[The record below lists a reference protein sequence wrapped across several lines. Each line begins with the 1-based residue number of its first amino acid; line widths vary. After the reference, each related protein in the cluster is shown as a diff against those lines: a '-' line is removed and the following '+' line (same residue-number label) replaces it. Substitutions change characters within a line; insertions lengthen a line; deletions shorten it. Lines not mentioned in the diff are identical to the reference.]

1 MNKLL
6 LILLANIIG
15 VAAFAQTDSVELETK
30 PKRFIHQLEVGW
42 MNYENE
48 ESGLLSDL
56 TSSYVF
62 SYAVQPEIAVGLGI
76 GYERYM
82 VFNAVPFFLQV
93 KAKLINRDNH
103 PFLYLRGGKT
113 YMNDRSDRYREVNGG
128 YTYSGGLGY
137 QWKFE
142 TASLYLSLGYKSQL
156 LKTVSDQN
164 YYFYSFDALSSYYAP
179 YPESRR
185 KTDWKMQRVEFKIG
199 VSF

>member
-6 LILLANIIG
+6 FVFLANL
-15 VAAFAQTDSVELETK
+15 FALASFGQSDSVEIETK
-30 PKRFIHQLEVGW
+30 PKRFIHQLEAGW

-62 SYAVQPEIAVGLGI
+62 SYAVQPEISIGLGI

-93 KAKLINRDNH
+93 RTKLVDRDNH

-113 YMNDRSDRYREVNGG
+113 YMNDRSDRYKEVNGG
-128 YTYSGGLGY
+128 YAYAAGLGY

-142 TASLYLSLGYKSQL
+142 AASLSLNLGYKNQL

-164 YYFYSFDALSSYYAP
+164 YYYYFDALSSYFAP
-179 YPESRR
+179 YPDSRR

>member
-1 MNKLL
+1 M
-6 LILLANIIG
+6 IW
-15 VAAFAQTDSVELETK
+15 AASYAQIDSVDLDAR
-30 PKRFIHQLEVGW
+30 PKRFIHQLEAGW

-56 TSSYVF
+56 TSSYTF
-62 SYAVQPEIAVGLGI
+62 SYAIQPEIAIGLGI

-82 VFNAVPFFLQV
+82 VFNAVPIFLQV
-93 KAKLINRDNH
+93 RTKLANRDNH
-103 PFLYLRGGKT
+103 PYLYIRGGKT
-113 YMNDRSDRYREVNGG
+113 YMNDRSNMYKEVDGG

-142 TASLYLSLGYKSQL
+142 TASLSLSLGYKNQL
-156 LKTVSDQN
+156 LKTVSDQH
-164 YYFYSFDALSSYYAP
+164 YYYYYDALSSFMAP
-179 YPESRR
+179 YPDMTR

>member
-1 MNKLL
+1 MSKLL
-6 LILLANIIG
+6 FVFLANL
-15 VAAFAQTDSVELETK
+15 FALASFGQSDSVEIETK
-30 PKRFIHQLEVGW
+30 PKRFIHQIEAGW

-62 SYAVQPEIAVGLGI
+62 SYAVQPEISVGLGI

-93 KAKLINRDNH
+93 RTKLVDRDNH

-113 YMNDRSDRYREVNGG
+113 YMNDRSERYKEVNGG
-128 YTYSGGLGY
+128 YAYAGGLGY

-142 TASLYLSLGYKSQL
+142 AASLSLSLGYKNQL

-164 YYFYSFDALSSYYAP
+164 YYYYFDALSSYFAP
-179 YPESRR
+179 YPDSRR

-199 VSF
+199 ISF